1 MHVRTS
7 RLRAL
12 LTAAA
17 LVVAAPLVASLG
29 AQAAAYPS
37 FQAPRVAAHEYNFGL
52 ADADGATALL
62 FQWRA
67 GRGASSQLSLDFG
80 VADTEADA
88 VLFVGGQFAKQL
100 TRSSADMPLDLLFT
114 VGANVATGNDVTVFR
129 VPAGVSVGHRFPL
142 EGGLSLTPYV
152 HPRLVLA
159 NCNDCSAEDDTD
171 LGIEF
176 DIGGDFEFSP
186 QFALRVSA
194 VLGADK
200 FFSDDAFGIS
210 LAWKPGRR

>member
-17 LVVAAPLVASLG
+17 LFVTAAPLG
-29 AQAAAYPS
+29 AQAYAYPS
-37 FQAPRVAAHEYNFGL
+37 FQAPRITASEYNFGL
-52 ADADGATALL
+52 ADAGDSDATSLL
-62 FQWRA
+62 FQWRV
-67 GRGASSQLSLDFG
+67 GRGVSSQLSLDVG
-80 VADTEADA
+80 VADTPGDA
-88 VLFVGGQFAKQL
+88 ALFVGGQFAQQL
-100 TRSSADMPLDLLFT
+100 ARSSATMPLDLLFT
-114 VGANVATGNDVTVFR
+114 VGANIAGGNDVTIFR
-129 VPAGVSVGHRFPL
+129 VPVGLSVGHRFPL
-142 EGGLSLTPYV
+142 EGGLALTPYA
-152 HPRLVLA
+152 HPRIVLA
-159 NCNDCSAEDDTD
+159 NCGDCAVEDDTD
-171 LGIEF
+171 IGIEF